1 MMQLLPPNDL
11 LASQTPSAIQ
21 PLLVTGATGTL
32 GRAFQRICAMRGIET
47 VVLTRAELDIS
58 DVLSVEKALAQYNP
72 WAVVNTAGYVRVD
85 EAEKDFQR
93 CYLENTVGPTILA
106 HTCAARG
113 IQLLTFS
120 SDLVFDGSQSVAY
133 VESDQPRPL
142 NVYGNS
148 KRLAE
153 RDVLLQH
160 PSALM
165 VRTSAF
171 FSAWDEHNFVHAAL
185 RAGQQKQAFQA
196 ADDVLVSPTFVPD
209 LVNVSLD
216 LLIDE
221 ERGVWHL
228 ANQGAYTW
236 AELARLAA
244 DMAGLDQSFVVPCSM
259 QAFGLPA
266 ARPAYSVLGSKQGS
280 LMPPVADRLHEC
292 VTEMMH
298 ALKREPEEAIALAS

>member
-1 MMQLLPPNDL
+1 MQILSNDDV
-11 LASQTPSAIQ
+11 SANHPQAVIQ

-32 GRAFQRICAMRGIET
+32 GQAFQRICAVRGIET
-47 VVLTRAELDIS
+47 VVVNRAELDIS
-58 DVLSVEKALAQYNP
+58 DVLSVEKALTQYKP

-85 EAEKDFQR
+85 DAENDFER
-93 CYLENTVGPTILA
+93 CYRENTVGPAILA
-106 HTCAARG
+106 NACAARG

-120 SDLVFDGSQSVAY
+120 SDMVFDGNKSSAY

-153 RDVLLQH
+153 REVLLQQ
-160 PSALM
+160 PNALV

-171 FSAWDEHNFVHAAL
+171 FSPWDEHNFVYAAL

-196 ADDVLVSPTFVPD
+196 ADDVLISPTYVPD

-236 AELARLAA
+236 AQFARLAA
-244 DMAGLDQSFVVPCSM
+244 DMAGLDQSFVLPCSM
-259 QAFGLPA
+259 CAFGLPA
-266 ARPAYSVLGSKQGS
+266 TRPAYSVLGSQQGS
-280 LMPPVADRLHEC
+280 LLPAAEDRLHQC
-292 VTEMMH
+292 VAEMMH
-298 ALKREPEEAIALAS
+298 KLRLEPEEAIALAS

>member
-1 MMQLLPPNDL
+1 MKILPSNEL
-11 LASQTPSAIQ
+11 SANLSQPAIQ
-21 PLLVTGATGTL
+21 PLLITGATGTL
-32 GRAFQRICAMRGIET
+32 GKAFKRLCAVRGIET
-47 VVLTRAELDIS
+47 IILNRAELDIT
-58 DVLSVEKALAQYNP
+58 DVLSVEKALARYNP

-85 EAEKDFQR
+85 EAEKDFER
-93 CYLENTVGPTILA
+93 CYRENAIGPAILA
-106 HTCAARG
+106 TACAARS

-120 SDLVFDGSQSVAY
+120 SDLVFDGNKSSAY

-153 RDVLLQH
+153 RDVLIQQ
-160 PSALM
+160 PNAL
-165 VRTSAF
+165 VIRTSAF
-171 FSAWDEHNFVHAAL
+171 FSPWDEHNFVYSAL

-196 ADDVLVSPTFVPD
+196 ADDVLISPTYVPD
-209 LVNVSLD
+209 LVNVSLN

-221 ERGVWHL
+221 EKGVWHL

-244 DMAGLDQSFVVPCSM
+244 DMAGLDQSFVLPCSM

-266 ARPAYSVLGSKQGS
+266 ARPSYSVLGSRQGNLLPS
-280 LMPPVADRLHEC
+280 AEDRLHKC
-292 VTEMMH
+292 VMEMMDK
-298 ALKREPEEAIALAS
+298 LREEPEERIALAS